1 MSDTNR
7 PEQRA
12 PEQHALEQHAMGRR
26 IVREATPAE
35 RERHAAIRAAVEAE
49 RQEIVAWAREEH
61 ARAGGQT
68 AVGTVFTSDE
78 TPVLDAIDA
87 YAASHNLSGR
97 SAVVR
102 EALSKLLDIRVEVEP
117 KRSA

>member
-1 MSDTNR
+1 MSDASR

-12 PEQHALEQHAMGRR
+12 VGKR

-35 RERHAAIRAAVEAE
+35 HERHVALRAAIDAE
-49 RQEIVAWAREEH
+49 RPEIVAWALN
-61 ARAGGQT
+61 AAGQM
-68 AVGTVFTSDE
+68 AVGTVFTTDE
-78 TPVLDAIDA
+78 IPVLEAIDA

-102 EALSKLLDIRVEVEP
+102 EALSRLLDMQVDVEP

>member
-1 MSDTNR
+1 MSDENR

-12 PEQHALEQHAMGRR
+12 FGKR

-35 RERHAAIRAAVEAE
+35 RERHAAIRAAVAAE
-49 RQEIVAWAREEH
+49 RSEIDAWARSES
-61 ARAGGQT
+61 ARSGGQV
-68 AVGTVFTSDE
+68 AVGTVFTTDE
-78 TPVLDAIDA
+78 TPVLEAIDA
-87 YAASHNLSGR
+87 YAVSHNLPGR

-102 EALSKLLDIRVEVEP
+102 EALSRLLEIQVDVEP

>member
-1 MSDTNR
+1 MSDTDR

-12 PEQHALEQHAMGRR
+12 LEQHALEQHLLGKR

-35 RERHAAIRAAVEAE
+35 RERHAAIRATVEGE
-49 RQEIVAWAREEH
+49 LPEIVAWAREQS
-61 ARAGGQT
+61 ARFGGQT

-78 TPVLDAIDA
+78 IPVLDAIDA
-87 YAASHNLSGR
+87 YAASHNLPGR

-102 EALSKLLDIRVEVEP
+102 EALARLLDIRVEIEP